1 MIFYIYLWGIETA
14 AVMLKALLKNAG
26 LLIILIGVIILG
38 IVVFSGA
45 QTNTSLGL
53 SLVLI
58 IVGLIAHIVIGKM
71 VE

>member
-1 MIFYIYLWGIETA
+1 MIFYIYLWGIETV
-14 AVMLKALLKNAG
+14 AVMLGTLLKNAG

-38 IVVFSGA
+38 IVVFSGS
-45 QTNTSLGL
+45 QTNASLAL

-71 VE
+71 LE

>member
-1 MIFYIYLWGIETA
+1 LWGIETV
-14 AVMLKALLKNAG
+14 AVMLGTLLKNAG
-26 LLIILIGVIILG
+26 LLIIMIGVIILG
-38 IVVFSGA
+38 IVVFTGS

-58 IVGLIAHIVIGKM
+58 IVGLIAHIVISKI

>member
-1 MIFYIYLWGIETA
+1 MIFYIYLWGIETL
-14 AVMLKALLKNAG
+14 AVMLGTLLKNAG

-38 IVVFSGA
+38 IVVFTGS
-45 QTNTSLGL
+45 QTNASLAL

-71 VE
+71 LE

>member
-1 MIFYIYLWGIETA
+1 MIFYIYLWGIETL
-14 AVMLKALLKNAG
+14 AVMLGTLLKNAG

-38 IVVFSGA
+38 IIVFAES
-45 QTNTSLGL
+45 QTNASLAL

-71 VE
+71 LE